1 MMGALSMN
9 KEDEKLL
16 QYYLELKGPNA
27 GEWNSSPQCLH
38 TQLVTRDYVKKT
50 FDIFD
55 EIQVCNVGIGTGDW
69 DDYLGYWL
77 KGRGGLTSIDIDES
91 ICEIF
96 EYRQQREQH
105 PNPSKVLC
113 RSIFDSDLPQE
124 AFDIVTLIGSA
135 INETGDF
142 KKCLDSC
149 FSLIKHGGYLMF
161 MASLKYTPVE
171 MLEEYISNTKY
182 HIVQKNVYEVFL
194 EYPFFISKI
203 RK

>member
-1 MMGALSMN
+1 MN
-9 KEDEKLL
+9 KDDEKLL
-16 QYYLELKGPNA
+16 QYYLELKGPSA
-27 GEWNSSPQCLH
+27 GEWNSSPQCIH
-38 TQLVTRDYVKKT
+38 TQLVTREYVKKT

-55 EIQVCNVGIGTGDW
+55 EIQVCNCWYRNWRLGR
-69 DDYLGYWL
+69 YLGYWL

-96 EYRQQREQH
+96 EYRQQRERH

-113 RSIFDSDLPQE
+113 RSIFDFDLPQE
-124 AFDIVTLIGSA
+124 AFDIVTIIRSA
-135 INETGDF
+135 INETGNF

-149 FSLIKHGGYLMF
+149 FSIIKHGGYLMF

-171 MLEEYISNTKY
+171 MLEEYISNTKN
-182 HIVQKNVYEVFL
+182 HIVQKNVYEVL
-194 EYPFFISKI
+194 PEYPFFISKI